1 LNIFIIEIIDQSSN
15 GMGVLKKS
23 IHLKLL
29 DGRRGEKKEP
39 FLKIP
44 TAFGDKNGKLKA
56 CRL

>member
-1 LNIFIIEIIDQSSN
+1 
-15 GMGVLKKS
+15 MGVLKKS

-29 DGRRGEKKEP
+29 DGRRAGGEKKEEP